1 MPCYISGLSHSVP
14 TLIYVIDGSSSS
26 TTCWRQA
33 RATWMSM
40 WSGFPFRQ
48 PSHKPKQASF
58 SNCLDLTS
66 CFWNDLENE
75 QRTIL
80 PHVLIRKTKTQNLCQ
95 KPWRSKHRYQSS
107 FIFFLPAFNIFFK
120 KKGQIILTP
129 GWIWAHSGNFYVCFF
144 QMGDPLKQLWKTE
157 KPVMI
162 IQPGVN

>member
-1 MPCYISGLSHSVP
+1 MVSIQERILIKSGHDDAHTVNFSYP
-14 TLIYVIDGSSSS
+14 ALIYVIDGSSSS

-58 SNCLDLTS
+58 SNCLDFDFLLLKWFGKWTK
-66 CFWNDLENE
+66 NPV
-75 QRTIL
+75 L

-107 FIFFLPAFNIFFK
+107 FIF
-120 KKGQIILTP
+120 
-129 GWIWAHSGNFYVCFF
+129 SSSF
-144 QMGDPLKQLWKTE
+144 QLLFQEKRPDHLDPRLNTW
-157 KPVMI
+157 
-162 IQPGVN
+162 

>member
-1 MPCYISGLSHSVP
+1 MVSVQERILIKSGHDDAHTVNFSYP

-75 QRTIL
+75 QRTVL

-107 FIFFLPAFNIFFK
+107 FIFFFFLSTSFSRK
-120 KKGQIILTP
+120 KARSSWPQVE
-129 GWIWAHSGNFYVCFF
+129 Y
-144 QMGDPLKQLWKTE
+144 
-157 KPVMI
+157 MI
-162 IQPGVN
+162 KAS